1 MNEAVLRNYLRKI
14 EKIYQAGNATEHS
27 YRSSLQELLKML
39 DSGITATNEPKRIT
53 CGSPDFIIT
62 NKQTPL
68 GYIETKDI
76 GISLDQ
82 VERTDQMK
90 RYLGSLT
97 NLILTDYVEFRWY
110 VSGQHRMTAHLAK
123 VGANHRLLPE
133 NGGVEKLTDLLKG
146 FMFTQ
151 TPTVS
156 SPKELATRMAALA
169 QLIRNAIRLAFES
182 EEGGGSLH
190 IQMEGFRQVLL
201 PDLTYEQFA
210 DMYAQTICYG
220 LFAARCNEKP
230 GTTFTREHAAYDIPK
245 TNPFLRKMFGYIAGP
260 DLDERIVW
268 AVDDLSELL
277 NRSDMA
283 AILHDFGKRTR
294 QEDPVVHFY
303 ETFLAQYD
311 PKLREL
317 RGVYYTPEPVVSYI
331 VRSVD
336 QLLKRDFDLGDG
348 LADTATLK
356 ATSSDGNYSLATHKL
371 QILDPATGTGTFLYY
386 IINHI
391 YESFKDNRGMW
402 SGYVSQ
408 HLLPRLFGFELLM
421 APYAVAHL
429 KLGLQLA
436 ETGYDFKDNE
446 RLGVYLT
453 NTLEEGFEGSKL
465 PFVEWLV
472 EEATAA
478 GNIKHDFPVM
488 VVLGN
493 PPYSGHSANKGQ
505 WITKLIERYKEGCP
519 ELKKPAQ
526 AKWLSDDYVK
536 FIRFAQWRIERTG
549 YGILAFIT
557 NHSYLD
563 NPTFRGMRQSLLR
576 SFDDIYILDL
586 HGNSKKKELTPDGT
600 KDENV
605 FDIQQ
610 GVAIGLFVRRRG
622 GASAP
627 RLATVHHAD
636 LWGLRGTY
644 ELSEQRQ
651 ALQLIMNGKY
661 HWLAEHD
668 VTNTPWEIL
677 DPQTPF
683 FLLTTQNTQ
692 HLIEYEVGWKI
703 PDIFRPNGDPAPGIV
718 TTQDEFAISWTKAE
732 AIKKVEQLL
741 ATESEDEARR
751 LFRLCAQDQWQYTWA
766 KKELADGQWRHETVE
781 VLYRPFDI
789 RWTVFNRHVAVHRRE
804 RVMRHML
811 AGQNVGITIGRAG
824 QVIDQG
830 EWDIVF
836 CTRNITEYNLY
847 RRGGNN
853 LFPLYLYPDASKRTL
868 FDTELHTDA
877 PGGRRPNFAQTFIK
891 DFTNHLGMEFISDG
905 KGDLQKTFGPEDIF
919 HYMYAI
925 FYSPTY
931 RSRYAQFL
939 KIDFPRLP
947 LTSSADLFCELCA
960 LGDRLVGLHL
970 MEQFGQATPKYPVDG
985 NNTIEKVEYL
995 EPRNQLE
1002 LGRVYINKTQYFN
1015 GIYPEVWEFHIG
1027 GYQVCEKWLKDRK
1040 GRRLSFDDIQHYQ
1053 RIVAAL
1059 AETIILV
1066 DKIDE
1071 TIDEHGGWPIE

>member
-1 MNEAVLRNYLRKI
+1 MSEAMLRNYLRKI
-14 EKIYQAGNATEHS
+14 EKVYQTGNATEHT
-27 YRSSLQELLKML
+27 YRSTLKELLETL
-39 DSGITATNEPKRIT
+39 FPGISATNEPKRIK
-53 CGSPDFIIT
+53 CGAPDFIIT

-82 VERTDQMK
+82 IERTDQMK
-90 RYLGSLT
+90 RYLGSLA

-110 VSGQHRMTAHLAK
+110 VSGQHRMNARLAK
-123 VGANHRLLPE
+123 GGANHRLLPE
-133 NGGVEKLTDLLKG
+133 NGGVEKLADLLKG
-146 FMFTQ
+146 FMLTQ

-230 GTTFTREHAAYDIPK
+230 GITFTREHAAYDIPK

-268 AVDDLSELL
+268 AVDDLAELL

-283 AILHDFGKRTR
+283 AILQDFGKRTR

-336 QLLKRDFDLGDG
+336 QLLKRDFDLVDG
-348 LADTATLK
+348 LADTTTLK

-402 SGYVSQ
+402 SSYVSQ

-505 WITKLIERYKEGCP
+505 WITKLIE
-519 ELKKPAQ
+519 A
-526 AKWLSDDYVK
+526 WS
-536 FIRFAQWRIERTG
+536 
-549 YGILAFIT
+549 
-557 NHSYLD
+557 
-563 NPTFRGMRQSLLR
+563 
-576 SFDDIYILDL
+576 
-586 HGNSKKKELTPDGT
+586 
-600 KDENV
+600 
-605 FDIQQ
+605 
-610 GVAIGLFVRRRG
+610 
-622 GASAP
+622 
-627 RLATVHHAD
+627 
-636 LWGLRGTY
+636 
-644 ELSEQRQ
+644 
-651 ALQLIMNGKY
+651 
-661 HWLAEHD
+661 
-668 VTNTPWEIL
+668 
-677 DPQTPF
+677 
-683 FLLTTQNTQ
+683 
-692 HLIEYEVGWKI
+692 
-703 PDIFRPNGDPAPGIV
+703 
-718 TTQDEFAISWTKAE
+718 
-732 AIKKVEQLL
+732 
-741 ATESEDEARR
+741 
-751 LFRLCAQDQWQYTWA
+751 
-766 KKELADGQWRHETVE
+766 
-781 VLYRPFDI
+781 
-789 RWTVFNRHVAVHRRE
+789 
-804 RVMRHML
+804 
-811 AGQNVGITIGRAG
+811 
-824 QVIDQG
+824 
-830 EWDIVF
+830 
-836 CTRNITEYNLY
+836 
-847 RRGGNN
+847 
-853 LFPLYLYPDASKRTL
+853 
-868 FDTELHTDA
+868 
-877 PGGRRPNFAQTFIK
+877 
-891 DFTNHLGMEFISDG
+891 
-905 KGDLQKTFGPEDIF
+905 
-919 HYMYAI
+919 
-925 FYSPTY
+925 
-931 RSRYAQFL
+931 
-939 KIDFPRLP
+939 
-947 LTSSADLFCELCA
+947 
-960 LGDRLVGLHL
+960 
-970 MEQFGQATPKYPVDG
+970 
-985 NNTIEKVEYL
+985 
-995 EPRNQLE
+995 
-1002 LGRVYINKTQYFN
+1002 
-1015 GIYPEVWEFHIG
+1015 
-1027 GYQVCEKWLKDRK
+1027 
-1040 GRRLSFDDIQHYQ
+1040 
-1053 RIVAAL
+1053 
-1059 AETIILV
+1059 
-1066 DKIDE
+1066 
-1071 TIDEHGGWPIE
+1071 